1 VDTVTY
7 QEMLRTL
14 GTLLDECGGSTA
26 VIKVSRQ
33 GAEVVAPGWRWDR
46 EWTMVEVT
54 AASTEQRAW
63 REKGSVEHRRINTT
77 QLRWRLRLVGAEL
90 DAAGG
95 RPYLLTVQ
103 PDTVRVQGPNGYD
116 RQFPTASI
124 ERRAKLAPYLRG
136 QQPLV

>member
-14 GTLLDECGGSTA
+14 GTLLDECGGPTA

-33 GAEVVAPGWRWDR
+33 VAEVVASGWRWDR

-77 QLRWRLRLVGAEL
+77 RLRWRLRLVGAEL

-95 RPYLLTVQ
+95 GPYLLTVQ
-103 PDTVRVQGPNGYD
+103 PDTVRVQGTKGYD